1 MAPTKYKC
9 PKAGSTGCDWEEE
22 LDPMVAS
29 VYIQSHLD
37 DAHPKTERAKPPK
50 LPMPK
55 LAAQVSPDVFE
66 EFRQE
71 WLNWK
76 TSSSVETGKESGYL
90 LQCCEVSLK
99 MEIQASTTN
108 AMAKPEVELMELL
121 KKHAVVTRAKC
132 AMVTDL
138 LNIRQSEEEPVRKFK
153 SRIDAVARNCGL
165 DVACTHTCCA
175 AKAKISF
182 ADVVAKHVLINGI
195 HDVEIRKEVLGTAG
209 LDDKS
214 LMETVGIVENKETA
228 LRSMP
233 EYRSTGKADALSG
246 YRKSTKIE
254 KSDPRLQQKGKC
266 ETCKKEFK
274 NRQLRTSKNKPD
286 EIKTFKLCYDCWT
299 ESRKKL
305 KKDGAK
311 GKSGARDGSDES
323 SAITDGVHEG
333 FLAVSCKV
341 PVCVPGPS
349 RDAAVV
355 NDSFLAV
362 EAVTH
367 GDRQTAGRRST
378 PKTYA
383 ASCKVPVCV
392 PGHSQDAAVETGW
405 QIVSRRRHGNRRSGR
420 QQTPAIM
427 ASTAEAAIP
436 PMMWDPDQGWT
447 HKAEG
452 HGKISLTAFTREED
466 LRKFG
471 IRHRQVRP
479 TVVSV
484 VADSGCQSP
493 IMGLSAL
500 YRLGLNKSDLARIR
514 ATATSI
520 SGQKIEIIG
529 IVVLRFSGRDKV
541 SGKTVETAGQVRVA
555 ADVRDIYISKSMMID
570 LGILS
575 KDFPSIRVGD
585 DQKAATMAA
594 CKTPPAGD
602 RAPCGCLRRTGPPP
616 PPETLPFEPV
626 EKNVGKMKEYL
637 LDAYASSAF
646 NKCPHEPLPM
656 MKCAPIRIHVKE
668 DAKPVACKTA
678 STVPLHLREAVKAQ
692 LEEDVALGTIE
703 RVPIGVETTWQAR
716 MHVVTKP
723 DGTPRR
729 TVDLRHLND
738 HCIRETEHIVPP
750 YKQARLI
757 PAGVWKTKTD
767 AWNGY
772 HSCPLDKRD
781 RHLTTFITEWGRFR
795 NLVAPQ
801 GFMASGDGYN
811 QRYGRLVEDMPRT
824 TRCVDDLALWD
835 SDMEEHWWRTI
846 RYLDRIARNGII
858 ISPAKFEFC
867 AREIEFAGFRVTWNG
882 VKPLARYLDAVAK
895 FPRPTNIT
903 DIRSFF
909 GLINQLA
916 HYAQLRD
923 MMAPFKPFLS
933 PRTRFQWTDELEE
946 LFIRAKKEIVEA
958 IKEGVEIFEPERTT
972 VLSTDWSKQG
982 IGYFLYQKHCDCPS
996 RVTTCCEHGWRVTL
1010 AGSRALTSAE
1020 ANYWPTEGEAL
1031 AVCWALED
1039 SKFFTLG
1046 CNDLAIQT
1054 DHKPLVK
1061 LLGDRTLDEIQ
1072 NRRLVNLKEK
1082 TFPWK
1087 FDIHWVAGKSIPAP
1101 DATSRHP
1108 QKRADADTV
1117 DLAAA
1122 AMDAIRMDDSEAED
1136 LAGDYELAAG
1146 ADGRLRQF
1154 RAVTWE
1160 VVKEET
1166 AADRDMQVLTKII
1179 ADGFHCRL
1187 DDLSP
1192 AIAKFWQ
1199 YRETLY
1205 VVDGVVMYGDRV
1217 VIPARLRKEVL
1228 DNLHGAHQGTS
1239 QMLARASTTVFW
1251 PGISVDV
1258 QRVRDECEAC
1268 GRMAPSQRTTHP
1280 VAPIVPTSPF
1290 EAVATDYFDL
1300 AGNHYLIVVD
1310 RLTNW
1315 ADVRRAK
1322 PKTNEAGSQ
1331 GLLDL
1336 FREVFRNY
1344 GVPAEISSDGGPE
1357 YTSNEFDTF
1366 LKNWGVRHRLSS
1378 AHHPSS
1384 NGRAEVAVKMVKRA
1398 LRENCGPEGEVDN
1411 DKVTRALL
1419 NLRNTPD
1426 RDSGQSPAQLLLG
1439 RPLRDTLPLLQPW
1452 GRNQSPVH
1460 RGIGAQPIRSEWHD
1474 MWDEQEVALR
1484 HRLGKNMEKQEAK
1497 AHDLRPLELQEHVR
1511 VQNQTGNSPRR
1522 WERTGVVVGRNT
1534 KLGKYWVKMDGSR
1547 RVTERNRKFLRLFQP
1562 RKPPQVGSDVGGPGD
1577 GQALRS
1583 LTGTGASVD
1592 KEVQEQQRRDTPQQD
1607 ARGGEARSPAS
1618 PAGQAQLPASPARQA
1633 WSPATPPFTT
1643 PRTSPAAVTPARPAT
1658 GRAVPRHVT
1667 FDLGQGEAP
1676 PPEMEDVVQPDPQVV
1691 AEPRAEAHV
1700 PVRQAQ
1706 HVQPAPPAQTRPRR
1720 VTKMP
1725 ARYADFDMSAEVS
1738 SSAEFGDN
1746 GLVGVWDVD
1755 KDDIMYRKEV
1765 TSQLAS
1771 LAAMFENLLTAICG

>member
-1 MAPTKYKC
+1 M
-9 PKAGSTGCDWEEE
+9 
-22 LDPMVAS
+22 
-29 VYIQSHLD
+29 
-37 DAHPKTERAKPPK
+37 
-50 LPMPK
+50 
-55 LAAQVSPDVFE
+55 
-66 EFRQE
+66 
-71 WLNWK
+71 
-76 TSSSVETGKESGYL
+76 
-90 LQCCEVSLK
+90 
-99 MEIQASTTN
+99 
-108 AMAKPEVELMELL
+108 
-121 KKHAVVTRAKC
+121 
-132 AMVTDL
+132 
-138 LNIRQSEEEPVRKFK
+138 
-153 SRIDAVARNCGL
+153 
-165 DVACTHTCCA
+165 
-175 AKAKISF
+175 
-182 ADVVAKHVLINGI
+182 
-195 HDVEIRKEVLGTAG
+195 
-209 LDDKS
+209 
-214 LMETVGIVENKETA
+214 
-228 LRSMP
+228 
-233 EYRSTGKADALSG
+233 
-246 YRKSTKIE
+246 
-254 KSDPRLQQKGKC
+254 
-266 ETCKKEFK
+266 
-274 NRQLRTSKNKPD
+274 
-286 EIKTFKLCYDCWT
+286 
-299 ESRKKL
+299 
-305 KKDGAK
+305 
-311 GKSGARDGSDES
+311 
-323 SAITDGVHEG
+323 
-333 FLAVSCKV
+333 
-341 PVCVPGPS
+341 
-349 RDAAVV
+349 
-355 NDSFLAV
+355 
-362 EAVTH
+362 
-367 GDRQTAGRRST
+367 
-378 PKTYA
+378 
-383 ASCKVPVCV
+383 
-392 PGHSQDAAVETGW
+392 
-405 QIVSRRRHGNRRSGR
+405 
-420 QQTPAIM
+420 
-427 ASTAEAAIP
+427 
-436 PMMWDPDQGWT
+436 
-447 HKAEG
+447 
-452 HGKISLTAFTREED
+452 
-466 LRKFG
+466 
-471 IRHRQVRP
+471 
-479 TVVSV
+479 
-484 VADSGCQSP
+484 
-493 IMGLSAL
+493 
-500 YRLGLNKSDLARIR
+500 
-514 ATATSI
+514 
-520 SGQKIEIIG
+520 
-529 IVVLRFSGRDKV
+529 
-541 SGKTVETAGQVRVA
+541 
-555 ADVRDIYISKSMMID
+555 
-570 LGILS
+570 
-575 KDFPSIRVGD
+575 
-585 DQKAATMAA
+585 
-594 CKTPPAGD
+594 
-602 RAPCGCLRRTGPPP
+602 
-616 PPETLPFEPV
+616 
-626 EKNVGKMKEYL
+626 
-637 LDAYASSAF
+637 
-646 NKCPHEPLPM
+646 
-656 MKCAPIRIHVKE
+656 
-668 DAKPVACKTA
+668 
-678 STVPLHLREAVKAQ
+678 
-692 LEEDVALGTIE
+692 
-703 RVPIGVETTWQAR
+703 
-716 MHVVTKP
+716 
-723 DGTPRR
+723 
-729 TVDLRHLND
+729 
-738 HCIRETEHIVPP
+738 
-750 YKQARLI
+750 
-757 PAGVWKTKTD
+757 
-767 AWNGY
+767 
-772 HSCPLDKRD
+772 
-781 RHLTTFITEWGRFR
+781 
-795 NLVAPQ
+795 
-801 GFMASGDGYN
+801 
-811 QRYGRLVEDMPRT
+811 
-824 TRCVDDLALWD
+824 
-835 SDMEEHWWRTI
+835 
-846 RYLDRIARNGII
+846 
-858 ISPAKFEFC
+858 
-867 AREIEFAGFRVTWNG
+867 
-882 VKPLARYLDAVAK
+882 
-895 FPRPTNIT
+895 
-903 DIRSFF
+903 
-909 GLINQLA
+909 
-916 HYAQLRD
+916 
-923 MMAPFKPFLS
+923 
-933 PRTRFQWTDELEE
+933 
-946 LFIRAKKEIVEA
+946 
-958 IKEGVEIFEPERTT
+958 
-972 VLSTDWSKQG
+972 
-982 IGYFLYQKHCDCPS
+982 
-996 RVTTCCEHGWRVTL
+996 

-1258 QRVRDECEAC
+1258 QKVRDECEAC

-1607 ARGGEARSPAS
+1607 AGGGEARSPAS

-1700 PVRQAQ
+1700 PARQAQ